1 MESKEG
7 KNEERGEGKAEG
19 TEEEEA
25 EVQLVAGLVEARND
39 CQGEVEAQGS
49 SLLQRVSLH
58 LEVNVSYI
66 FKEDLKTIC
75 VQKRF
80 FFLMESAL
88 NIRLQNRTSKI
99 LWEKVEF
106 KNRILS
112 KLKCIY
118 NFS

>member
-66 FKEDLKTIC
+66 FKEDLETIC

-80 FFLMESAL
+80 FFFNGVSA
-88 NIRLQNRTSKI
+88 
-99 LWEKVEF
+99 E
-106 KNRILS
+106 
-112 KLKCIY
+112 Y
-118 NFS
+118 

>member
-49 SLLQRVSLH
+49 SLLQHVCLCT
-58 LEVNVSYI
+58 
-66 FKEDLKTIC
+66 LKC
-75 VQKRF
+75 MYHMYLKRIWEQFAYKRGF
-80 FFLMESAL
+80 FFHGVSA
-88 NIRLQNRTSKI
+88 
-99 LWEKVEF
+99 E
-106 KNRILS
+106 
-112 KLKCIY
+112 Y
-118 NFS
+118 